1 MTASPQGP
9 WAAPPPSRWSA
20 GRIVAL
26 VVGVLVFLAAAVPG
40 VAGSPA
46 WLDWSAGPTF
56 ALVLTVELSLTL
68 GITAGLYAL
77 FLALEEDPH
86 A

>member
-1 MTASPQGP
+1 M
-9 WAAPPPSRWSA
+9 
-20 GRIVAL
+20 
-26 VVGVLVFLAAAVPG
+26 PG